1 MKTILKYLF
10 PNDWVDVETIDIYHH
25 SSMTGTKEVLGKRV
39 VIQRSISTG
48 RYRKITITIY
58 P

>member
-10 PNDWVDVETIDIYHH
+10 PSDWVDVETIDIYHH

-48 RYRKITITIY
+48 RYRKIVITIY

>member
-25 SSMTGTKEVLGKRV
+25 SNMTGAKEVLGKRV
-39 VIQRSISTG
+39 VIQKSYSTG

>member
-10 PNDWVDVETIDIYHH
+10 PNDWYDSETIDIYHY

-39 VIQRSISTG
+39 IIQRSFSTG
-48 RYRKITITIY
+48 RYRKIVITIY